1 MGHRRWREL
10 VPGSLPPAAF
20 AAVALLV
27 VPLMLTSCSSTPAEQ
42 VAYEVDG
49 ALTTYNPNT
58 VVGAASAAPQ
68 AFARVL
74 TGFGYHGPDGQIVA
88 DHDFGTVSLVGR
100 EPLLLDYTVA
110 DNAVYSDGKPVTCD
124 DMVLAWAAQSGR
136 LPGFYAASHAGYAD
150 ITSIDC
156 TPGQK
161 KAHVTFA
168 ADRSFTDYSQ
178 LFTATSMMPSHVL
191 ADLLGI
197 DVTTALQNN
206 DVVAVGRIADAW
218 NTIWDLKPGINPR
231 WFPSSGPYK
240 IDSVRPDGAVVL
252 VANDRWWANKPVTK
266 QITVLPRGAEVEQ
279 HLKSGSVDVVD
290 VATGLVGGLAVPDGY
305 QRTDGPSA
313 GIQQLIFSGQGALA
327 APAARRAV
335 ALCAPRD
342 AIAAQAS
349 VPIANARLNPAAD
362 DVFGAAEGAAANNQ
376 FGAANAV
383 AARAALNNTPLT
395 VRIGYQTP
403 NARLNAVVGAITKA
417 CAPAGITVQ
426 DVSSDG
432 TGPRT
437 LAGNQVDALL
447 ASTGGA
453 TGSGSSGSSAIDA
466 YDLHTGDGNNLSG
479 YSNPKVDVV
488 IDKLAV
494 TTDPKTVAQLL
505 SDGAAVLWNDMPTLP
520 LYRQQR
526 TLIAS
531 KKMYG
536 VSSNP
541 TRWGAGWNM
550 DRWVLRQ

>member
-1 MGHRRWREL
+1 MGHRRWAERI
-10 VPGSLPPAAF
+10 PGSLPPAVL

-27 VPLMLTSCSSTPAEQ
+27 VPLVLTSCSSTPAQ
-42 VAYEVDG
+42 LVDYEVDG
-49 ALTTYNPNT
+49 VVTTYNPNT
-58 VVGAASAAPQ
+58 VAGAASAAPQ

-88 DHDFGTVSLVGR
+88 DHDFGTVSVVGR
-100 EPLLLDYTVA
+100 EPLLLDYTIA
-110 DNAVYSDGKPVTCD
+110 DGAVYSDGKPITCD

-136 LPGFYAASHAGYAD
+136 LPGFYAASHAGYTD

-266 QITVLPRGAEVEQ
+266 QITVLPRGADVVQ
-279 HLKSGSVDVVD
+279 RLKSGSVDVVD
-290 VATGLVGGLAVPDGY
+290 VATGLVGGLTVPDGY
-305 QRTDGPSA
+305 QRTDSPSA

-327 APAARRAV
+327 APAARRAL
-335 ALCAPRD
+335 ALCTPRD
-342 AIAAQAS
+342 AIAAQAR
-349 VPIANARLNPAAD
+349 VPIANVRLNPATD
-362 DVFGAAEGAAANNQ
+362 DVFGVAEGAAANNQ
-376 FGAANAV
+376 FVAANAD

-403 NARLNAVVGAITKA
+403 NAGLNAVVGAITKA

-426 DVSSDG
+426 DVSSDS
-432 TGPRT
+432 TGPGT
-437 LAGNQVDALL
+437 LAGNQVDVLL

-466 YDLHTGDGNNLSG
+466 YDLHTGNGNNLSG
-479 YSNPKVDVV
+479 YSNPKVDAV

-494 TTDPKTVAQLL
+494 TTDPKTVAPLL

-526 TLIAS
+526 TLVTS
-531 KKMYG
+531 KKMYA

-550 DRWVLRQ
+550 DRWVLKQ

>member
-1 MGHRRWREL
+1 MAHRRWREL
-10 VPGSLPPAAF
+10 TPRSLPPAVL

-27 VPLMLTSCSSTPAEQ
+27 MPLTLTSCVATPAQQ
-42 VAYEVDG
+42 VDYEVDG

-58 VVGAASAAPQ
+58 VEGAASAAPQ

-88 DHDFGTVSLVGR
+88 DHDFGTVSVVGR
-100 EPLLLDYTVA
+100 EPLLVDYTIA
-110 DNAVYSDGKPVTCD
+110 DNAVYSDGKPITCD

-136 LPGFYAASHAGYAD
+136 LPGFFAASHAGYAD
-150 ITSIDC
+150 ITAIDC

-161 KAHVTFA
+161 KAHVTFSA
-168 ADRSFTDYSQ
+168 ERPFTDYLQ
-178 LFTATSMMPSHVL
+178 LFTATSMMPSHVV

-206 DVVAVGRIADAW
+206 DAPAVGRIADAW
-218 NTIWDLKPGINPR
+218 NTMWDLKPGINPR

-240 IDSVRPDGAVVL
+240 IDSVRSDGSVVL
-252 VANDRWWANKPVTK
+252 VANDRWWATKPVTK
-266 QITVLPRGAEVEQ
+266 QITVWPRGTDVAQ
-279 HLKSGSVDVVD
+279 RLKSGSVDVVD
-290 VATGLVGGLAVPDGY
+290 VATGLVGGLTVPDGY
-305 QRTDGPSA
+305 QRGDSPSA

-335 ALCAPRD
+335 ALCTPRD
-342 AIAAQAS
+342 TIAAQAG
-349 VPIANARLNPAAD
+349 VPIADARLYPATD
-362 DVFGAAEGAAANNQ
+362 DTYGAAESTAANNQ
-376 FGAANAV
+376 FVAANAD

-417 CAPAGITVQ
+417 CAAAGITVQ

-437 LAGNQVDALL
+437 LTANQVDVLL
-447 ASTGGA
+447 ASSGGA
-453 TGSGSSGSSAIDA
+453 TGSGSSGSSAVDA
-466 YDLHTGDGNNLSG
+466 YDLHTGNGNNLSG
-479 YSNPKVDVV
+479 YSNPKVDGV

-494 TTDPKTVAQLL
+494 TTDPKDVARLL
-505 SDGAAVLWNDMPTLP
+505 SDGAAVLWNDIPTLP

-526 TLIAS
+526 TLITS
-531 KKMYG
+531 KKMYA
-536 VSSNP
+536 VNSNP

-550 DRWVLRQ
+550 DRWMLRQ